1 MNFLKSREW
10 LQWIICIF
18 IAILL
23 ALIIRYF
30 IGTPTTVKS
39 ISMEPTL
46 IEGEKLL
53 LNRIAIIT
61 HQIPKRGEII
71 TFEAP
76 DENSSSLT
84 ATYYHTPTNLFAKF
98 FYYILDVNKTSYI
111 KRVIALPGDH
121 VVITDGKVFVND
133 EELQEEYLPENTVT
147 KPQNSILTDFI
158 VPEGTV
164 FAMGDNREFSNDCR
178 KFGCIPFEKIESIV
192 WIRFWPFSKFGTI
205 N

>member
-61 HQIPKRGEII
+61 NKITKR
-71 TFEAP
+71 
-76 DENSSSLT
+76 
-84 ATYYHTPTNLFAKF
+84 
-98 FYYILDVNKTSYI
+98 
-111 KRVIALPGDH
+111 
-121 VVITDGKVFVND
+121 
-133 EELQEEYLPENTVT
+133 
-147 KPQNSILTDFI
+147 
-158 VPEGTV
+158 
-164 FAMGDNREFSNDCR
+164 
-178 KFGCIPFEKIESIV
+178 
-192 WIRFWPFSKFGTI
+192 
-205 N
+205 